1 MLGGALDTPA
11 ISRATAAIPAVVAVS
26 LTLLPFSVAPASAG
40 PVSHPSV
47 VSEDPANVTP
57 RVVPSAGVDN
67 PVVHSLAHRSGTIF
81 AGGQFDT
88 VEDAA
93 GTQSYTRHNV
103 VAFNASTGAV
113 RGFSPNVGGT
123 VWAIE
128 RYKKAVFLGGDFTT
142 VGGVTRR
149 AVVKVNATTGAVIKK
164 FNASYSSGTVTEL
177 RMAKGKLIVGGSMPG
192 KLRALNPGTGRDTGY
207 LSLPIAGSVASN
219 AGPTKVYRF
228 AVSKVTNRLVAIGN
242 FTSVAGQ
249 SRWRAFMVNLGTK
262 SAHLNKWS
270 YAPLERLCE
279 AASIPSYLKD
289 VDFSPDGSYFVL
301 VSSGYIPQS
310 GGVGTDI
317 CDAAARF
324 EIGEPAPATPTW
336 INYTGGDTLHSVA
349 VTGAAVYVQGH
360 QRWLDNPLGNEAGP
374 GPGAVEREGIGAIDP
389 ESGDALP
396 WNPGKTRGVGGKDM
410 LATSTG
416 LWVGSDGALFN
427 GEPRSRIA
435 LCPL

>member
-1 MLGGALDTPA
+1 VLETPA
-11 ISRATAAIPAVVAVS
+11 IARSTAATAVTVAVS
-26 LTLLPFSVAPASAG
+26 LLLLTFTGAPVSAG

-67 PVVHSLAHRSGTIF
+67 PVVHSLGHRSGTIF
-81 AGGQFDT
+81 AGGRFDA
-88 VEDAA
+88 VEDAD
-93 GTQSYTRHNV
+93 GTQSFTRHNV
-103 VAFNASTGAV
+103 VAFNATSGAV
-113 RGFSPNVGGT
+113 LGFSPNVSGT

-142 VGGVTRR
+142 VNGVARR
-149 AVVKVNATTGAVIKK
+149 AVVKLNATTGAVIQR

-177 RMAKGKLIVGGSMPG
+177 RMAKGKLIVGGSIPG
-192 KLRALNPGTGRDTGY
+192 KLRALNPRTGNTTGY
-207 LSLPIAGSVASN
+207 LSLSIQGAVASN
-219 AGPTKVYRF
+219 AGPTKIYRF

-242 FTSVAGQ
+242 FTSVDGQ
-249 SRWRAFMVNLGTK
+249 TRSRAFMVNLGSK
-262 SAHLNKWS
+262 SAQLNKWS
-270 YAPLERLCE
+270 YEPLRRMCS
-279 AASIPSYLKD
+279 AGSIPAYLKD

-310 GGVGTDI
+310 GGIGTDI

-324 EIGEPAPATPTW
+324 EIGVPTPAAPTW

-349 VTGAAVYVQGH
+349 ITGAAVYVQGH
-360 QRWLDNPLGNEAGP
+360 QRWMDNPFGEDDA

-435 LCPL
+435 FCPL